1 MASTVYFTDFSETPD
16 RNIFDKLSDMADRLP
31 LSLVSAAG
39 ELVAVKV
46 HFGERGNT
54 AFVAPHF
61 VRAVADKVKEQKAK
75 PFVTD
80 ANTLYVGSRSN
91 SVDHLETAARHG
103 FTSETLGCP
112 VLIADGLRG
121 GSYIEA
127 GVGGAHFK
135 TVKLAHELA
144 RADAIVCV
152 THFKGHELAGFG
164 GAIKN
169 LGMGGGARAAKL
181 AMHSDVA
188 PRIKADRCIACGKCA
203 ANCPPG
209 AITICK
215 HAVIDPK
222 QCIGCGSCIVVCPA
236 RAVRNGWDSGSRLMQ
251 EKMVEHLAGF
261 ARMKP
266 GKIAYFNFIMNV
278 SPACDCYGH
287 AGNPIVPDIG
297 ICASL
302 DPVAVDAACN
312 DLVIQAEGSLNSV
325 LKTAHAAG
333 SDKFRDVYPD
343 ADWAVQLDYA
353 EGMGLGSRGYKLVT
367 VE

>member
-1 MASTVYFTDFSETPD
+1 MPSTVLFTDFSESSD
-16 RNIFDKLSDMADRLP
+16 RNIFDKLSDLADKLP
-31 LSLVSAAG
+31 LAAVAVKN
-39 ELVAVKV
+39 ELVAVKI

-61 VRAVADKVKEQKAK
+61 VRAVVDKIKQQEAK

-103 FTSETLGCP
+103 FTYSTLGCP

-121 GSYIEA
+121 GSYVEA
-127 GVGGAHFK
+127 EVGGAHFK

-188 PRIKADRCIACGKCA
+188 PQIKTDKCTACGRCA
-203 ANCPPG
+203 ANCPAD
-209 AITICK
+209 AITVGK
-215 HAVIDPK
+215 HAVIDPTK
-222 QCIGCGSCIVVCPA
+222 CIGCGSCIVVCPA
-236 RAVRNGWDSGSRLMQ
+236 RAARNGWDSGPRLMQ

-261 ARMKP
+261 AKMKP

-287 AGNPIVPDIG
+287 AGTPIVPDIG

-302 DPVAVDAACN
+302 DPVAVDAASN
-312 DLVIQAEGSLNSV
+312 DLVMKAEGSRGSV
-325 LKTAHAAG
+325 LKKARAAG

-343 ADWAVQLDYA
+343 ADWSIQLQHA
-353 EGMGLGSRGYKLVT
+353 ETMGLGSRDYTLIT